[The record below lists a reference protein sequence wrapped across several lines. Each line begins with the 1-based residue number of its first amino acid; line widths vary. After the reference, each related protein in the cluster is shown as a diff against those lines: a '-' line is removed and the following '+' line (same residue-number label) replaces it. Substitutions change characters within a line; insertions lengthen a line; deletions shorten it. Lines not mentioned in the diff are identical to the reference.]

1 MKKSTIGILI
11 GLGVLILWAIT
22 ARNGMATAKVG
33 LDGKWGEVENQYQ
46 RRLKLYTN
54 VIQTIKGAAN
64 FEKKTLE
71 NIVRLRA
78 GIPDNIPANDA
89 EALQTAQKNAAQLTS
104 ALRITVEAYPNLTAT
119 QGFRDFQAQIEGTEN
134 RVATAIGRWNEEVT
148 NYNVK
153 IIKFPGNLLAGLFGY
168 TSIKNYK
175 AQEGAKEMD
184 VKADDFKFE

>member
-1 MKKSTIGILI
+1 MKRSTIIILAI
-11 GLGVLILWAIT
+11 VGVVLIWAIT

-33 LDGKWGEVENQYQ
+33 IDGQWGEVETQYQ

-89 EALQTAQKNAAQLTS
+89 AALQAAQKNAAQLTS
-104 ALRITVEAYPNLTAT
+104 ALRITVEAYPSLQAVA
-119 QGFRDFQAQIEGTEN
+119 GFRDFQAQIEGTEN
-134 RVATAIGRWNEEVT
+134 RVATAIGRWNEAIT
-148 NYNVK
+148 AYNTK

-168 TSIKNYK
+168 SPMKNYK
-175 AQEGAKEMD
+175 ADEGAKDMD